1 MRMPWA
7 GRRLPTLEERF
18 SSRHNA
24 LGLIRLVLASAV
36 VVGHAW
42 PLGLGLPQPGRLET
56 GGQTDLGN
64 LAVFGFFVLSGFL
77 ITGSGLRFTVGRY
90 AWHRILRIFPGLWV
104 CLLVTA
110 LVIAPVVAMYENG
123 SLDGFW
129 NHPLGPFDYITNNW
143 FASMSQYRIADLL
156 AQGPYGRSV
165 GGKPTA
171 FDGSLWSLKYELLCY
186 ALVAALM
193 VTAVLRKAPRAV
205 LLLAAVCYAFMLAD
219 LIYAKEWTIEPP
231 GRGAIGPVPLLGT
244 LQIRHLLYLG
254 FAFLLGAA
262 ARLYRHRLPMHW
274 APAAVACVLMALT
287 LWQGGFHAIGLP
299 AYAYL
304 LLFLAVALPGRLR
317 NIGRKRDY
325 SYGIYIYG
333 WPAQQTIALMGGAR
347 YGLPVYLLMS
357 LLGTLALAVPSWHL
371 VERPAMSLKDRTL
384 SVPGWLQR
392 WRSGRE
398 QPVSTGEQVAQLR
411 PLPVPAPRQPQPAP
425 SPAVGRELVDA
436 PGSGG

>member
-1 MRMPWA
+1 MTTPWA

-42 PLGLGLPQPGRLET
+42 PLGLGLDQPGRGGT

-77 ITGSGLRFTVGRY
+77 ITGSGLRFTAGRY
-90 AWHRILRIFPGLWV
+90 TWHRILRIFPGLWV

-110 LVIAPVVAMYENG
+110 LVIAPVVALYERG

-129 NHPLGPFDYITNNW
+129 HHPLGPFDYITSNW
-143 FASMSQYRIADLL
+143 FAAMTQYRISNLL
-156 AQGPYGRSV
+156 TEGPYGQSF
-165 GGKPTA
+165 GGSPTA
-171 FDGSLWSLKYELLCY
+171 FDGSLWSLKYELMCY

-219 LIYAKEWTIEPP
+219 LLHAKEWTIEPP
-231 GRGAIGPVPLLGT
+231 GRGTIGPLPLLGT
-244 LQIRHLLYLG
+244 FQIRHVIYLG

-262 ARLYRHRLPMHW
+262 ARLYRHRLPMHG
-274 APAAVACVLMALT
+274 AVAAAAGVVMALT
-287 LWQGGFHAIGLP
+287 LWHGGFHTIGLP
-299 AYAYL
+299 AFVYL
-304 LLFLAVALPGRLR
+304 LLYLAVALPGRLQ
-317 NIGRKRDY
+317 NVGRKRDY

-333 WPAQQTIALMGGAR
+333 WPAQQLIALVGGTR
-347 YGLPVYLLMS
+347 YGMPVYVLLS
-357 LLGTLALAVPSWHL
+357 LLGTLVLAVPSWHL

-384 SVPGWLQR
+384 PVPGWLRR
-392 WRSGRE
+392 WRDGRE
-398 QPVSTGEQVAQLR
+398 QAASAREERAPLR
-411 PLPVPAPRQPQPAP
+411 PLPAPGSQQPAP
-425 SPAVGRELVDA
+425 APHLERELADA
-436 PGSGG
+436 PHSGG